1 MGSQTVKQNTKN
13 QQVQKG
19 LSGGAATKRKKE
31 TFQVEVDEEEDE
43 ALDFA
48 VKGTDYQVV
57 KKVLELKSFNYSKNL
72 RDMSYERFVKVHEK
86 FKQEK
91 NGNRIVEALCKL
103 IPEVIKM
110 EDL

>member
-1 MGSQTVKQNTKN
+1 M
-13 QQVQKG
+13 
-19 LSGGAATKRKKE
+19 
-31 TFQVEVDEEEDE
+31 
-43 ALDFA
+43 
-48 VKGTDYQVV
+48 
-57 KKVLELKSFNYSKNL
+57 ELKSFNYSKNL
-72 RDMSYERFVKVHEK
+72 RDMSYEKFVKVHEK